1 MIDIGTVLIKFDDTY
16 DEASLQVKDYWL
28 RFITLDGRIR
38 TMHARKNVKS
48 PKQKLRSPLRA
59 RGKGL
64 FHLQRHGTMLVH
76 DLVAGE
82 PRTIKVAQIFAF
94 RDHRST
100 TWLNV
105 RH

>member
-1 MIDIGTVLIKFDDTY
+1 MIDIGTVLMKFDDTY
-16 DEASLQVKDYWL
+16 DEGDLQVKNYGIK
-28 RFITLDGRIR
+28 FITLDGRVR
-38 TMHARKNVKS
+38 TMRARKNVKS
-48 PKQKLRSPLRA
+48 PKQQLRTPQRA

-64 FHLQRHGTMLVH
+64 FNLQRHGTMLVQ
-76 DLVAGE
+76 DLDAGE

-94 RDHRST
+94 RDHQST